1 MEAKIS
7 KKKFD
12 ILVLPG
18 DGVGPEVINEA
29 IKIVDVVNELTEI
42 KIKIKLKIKYEFDY
56 IGGTCIDRYDQ
67 SIREETLKESVEKRP
82 EQALLIPI
90 IKRITSICKEL

>member
-1 MEAKIS
+1 MESKIS

-18 DGVGPEVINEA
+18 DGVDPEVINES

-42 KIKIKLKIKYEFDY
+42 KIRYEFDY
-56 IGGTCIDRYDQ
+56 IGGACLDRYNQ
-67 SIREETLKESVEKRP
+67 AIREET
-82 EQALLIPI
+82 
-90 IKRITSICKEL
+90 